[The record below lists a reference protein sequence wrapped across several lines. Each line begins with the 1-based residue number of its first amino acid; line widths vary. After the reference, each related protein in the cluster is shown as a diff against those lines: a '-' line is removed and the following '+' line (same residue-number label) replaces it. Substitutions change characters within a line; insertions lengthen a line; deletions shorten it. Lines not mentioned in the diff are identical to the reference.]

1 MSTPENANEQKDNQI
16 QLSLSN
22 SAHDLIRLLLQ
33 YHDPTVCSL
42 LDSKKVT
49 PNLYIQD
56 WFSALYERSSSL
68 ELGDLIWDFKM
79 SDPFFIFFAAIVM
92 IVNASD
98 NLRKD
103 DMDQA
108 GMLEI
113 LKTMPTRLE
122 EDDIEDLFY
131 LVSEH
136 YTNTTPR
143 SIRSYKHLLFLDK
156 ASKDKDTTDC
166 IDISTVNKDKEPY
179 KLDPKTSKL
188 INELDLSQYL
198 CLPILPAEIF
208 ASETCK
214 VTTETEKQQ
223 ISTSSSSPQESPTSP
238 SLDGIQ
244 TASEGAATPSAPG
257 SNLQKLLYFLVDCRP
272 AEQYNAGHLK
282 KAFHLDCSLML
293 REPHSFE
300 TAVGVLLDIQ
310 RQVVNSKSNTGGQH
324 ICFIGSGHEEDDQY
338 VNMVIA
344 SFLQKH
350 QTKYVSI
357 VVGGFEAIH
366 NHVSNDVDLSGNF
379 NELIADHDPELCKVC
394 YSSSP
399 DKLARYNLRKR
410 LQSAN
415 LSGVANSGSSI
426 ASSLFAST
434 ASYLRGDKTAL
445 SKFAA
450 QTKPQ
455 TSQLAQSSALIFDRF
470 ARGFVSKSSEIKD
483 RLVETLA
490 ASGPLGAGSQPLIGS
505 SSNGIEKSH
514 VSHEDRLGRRYT
526 GSISSHGSSLDQ
538 TINEDQSINS
548 TNNQSALISTGVD
561 GEPIQ
566 EVQLD
571 SWLKEAEIF
580 ASYKC
585 SQIKGSAKYP
595 GYIAIS
601 KTHLWILR
609 EIPSNK
615 GFFSIA
621 AKRALDSIVKI
632 TSKRKQP
639 NMIIFH
645 YGLASQLSTTLHIPQ
660 PYEVIKLIKR
670 EIVRIVDEKKA
681 KEDKEKQEREQEQQQ
696 QQQKEIEIENNKVEM
711 SKASDAEEATI
722 EDESQK
728 DSIDDDN
735 NKQAEDLVANLPA
748 SATKPISQPE
758 TTTTESDTVENLAT
772 ESKEQE
778 PEAAAEP
785 KEPAKMGDHDP
796 V

>member
-1 MSTPENANEQKDNQI
+1 MLNTLLNQCIGMSTPEKTNEQKDNQI

-49 PNLYIQD
+49 PNLYVQD

-98 NLRKD
+98 SLKRD
-103 DMDQA
+103 DIDQA
-108 GMLEI
+108 GMLKI

-143 SIRSYKHLLFLDK
+143 SIRSYKHLLFLDQTNQ
-156 ASKDKDTTDC
+156 DEDTTDC
-166 IDISTVNKDKEPY
+166 VDISTIDKEKEPF
-179 KLDPKTSKL
+179 KLDPKTSIL
-188 INELDLSQYL
+188 ISELDLSQYL

-208 ASETCK
+208 AIETCK
-214 VTTETEKQQ
+214 QVSDEKQPASSTNN
-223 ISTSSSSPQESPTSP
+223 STSPQKSPSSPSS
-238 SLDGIQ
+238 DGS
-244 TASEGAATPSAPG
+244 TAETATPASPGTG
-257 SNLQKLLYFLVDCRP
+257 SNNSQKLRYFLVDCRP

-310 RQVVNSKSNTGGQH
+310 RQVVNTKSNTGGQH
-324 ICFIGSGHEEDDQY
+324 ICFIGSGQEEDDQY

-366 NHVSNDVDLSGNF
+366 NHVSNDSDLKSSF
-379 NELIADHDPELCKVC
+379 NELIADHDQELCKVC
-394 YSSSP
+394 YSSTP
-399 DKLARYNLRKR
+399 DRLARYNLRRR
-410 LQSAN
+410 LEAAS
-415 LSGVANSGSSI
+415 LSGVSNSGSSI

-455 TSQLAQSSALIFDRF
+455 TSQLAQSGALIFDRF

-490 ASGPLGAGSQPLIGS
+490 AGGSLGAGGQPLIGS
-505 SSNGIEKSH
+505 SSVYGNGAERSH

-526 GSISSHGSSLDQ
+526 GAMSSRASSFDSTTNEEFSNGTTASASIG
-538 TINEDQSINS
+538 T
-548 TNNQSALISTGVD
+548 TTPMSTGFD

-571 SWLKEAEIF
+571 SWLEEAAIF

-585 SQIKGSAKYP
+585 AQIKGSAKHP

-601 KTHLWILR
+601 KTHLWVLR
-609 EIPSNK
+609 EIANNR

-639 NMIIFH
+639 DMIIFH
-645 YGLASQLSTTLHIPQ
+645 YGDASQLSTTLHIPQ

-670 EIVRIVDEKKA
+670 EIVRIVDEKKL
-681 KEDKEKQEREQEQQQ
+681 REQE
-696 QQQKEIEIENNKVEM
+696 EAKV
-711 SKASDAEEATI
+711 KDEE
-722 EDESQK
+722 
-728 DSIDDDN
+728 
-735 NKQAEDLVANLPA
+735 
-748 SATKPISQPE
+748 TKPNE
-758 TTTTESDTVENLAT
+758 GD
-772 ESKEQE
+772 
-778 PEAAAEP
+778 EAAAENEDETNLP
-785 KEPAKMGDHDP
+785 AQITNDPAHSQTTTCQQADENLPEAADENAPAIKPAKESKEPEASSTETSKLDDPDP